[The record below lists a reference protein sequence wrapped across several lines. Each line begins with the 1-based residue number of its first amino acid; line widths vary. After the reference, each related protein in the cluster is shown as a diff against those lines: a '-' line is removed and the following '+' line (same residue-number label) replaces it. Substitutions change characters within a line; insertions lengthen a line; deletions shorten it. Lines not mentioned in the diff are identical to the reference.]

1 MHLIEWGNPDKTGR
15 RNLMSKRVILLFV
28 LSLALTLVP
37 FSYALQAQSDQN
49 LNQDK
54 MGSQSDQNR
63 QDATQSQSD
72 ESESVTTETE
82 SKDAEALPRTAGEL
96 PLLALMGTLS
106 LFVAAGLRLLPARQR
121 R

>member
-1 MHLIEWGNPDKTGR
+1 
-15 RNLMSKRVILLFV
+15 MSKRVILLFV

-37 FSYALQAQSDQN
+37 FSYALQAQDTQSDTQSQQSDQN
-49 LNQDK
+49 MNQDR

-63 QDATQSQSD
+63 EGATQSQSD
-72 ESESVTTETE
+72 QSESVTTDTE

-106 LFVAAGLRLLPARQR
+106 LLAAAGLRLLPACQR